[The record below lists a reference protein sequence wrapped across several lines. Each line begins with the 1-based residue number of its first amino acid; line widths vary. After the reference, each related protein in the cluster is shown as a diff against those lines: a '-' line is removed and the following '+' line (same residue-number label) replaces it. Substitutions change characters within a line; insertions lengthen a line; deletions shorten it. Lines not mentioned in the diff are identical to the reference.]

1 MTKSEKNNWLINLE
15 DISSQVDAENVKFVC
30 RKYGATDIYGLWPCN
45 YQEVWNELF
54 DYARDTI
61 D

>member
-1 MTKSEKNNWLINLE
+1 MTNAEKENWMINLE
-15 DISSQVDAENVKFVC
+15 DVSSQVDVETVSGVC
-30 RKYGATDIYGLWPCN
+30 EKYGAKDIYSLSHYN

-54 DYARDTI
+54 QYAVDAN

>member
-1 MTKSEKNNWLINLE
+1 MTKAEKENWMINLE

-30 RKYGATDIYGLWPCN
+30 GKNGAKDIYSLSPSD

-54 DYARDTI
+54 QYAVDAN

>member
-1 MTKSEKNNWLINLE
+1 MTKTDKVNWIISLE

-30 RKYGATDIYGLWPCN
+30 EKYGAKEIYSLSPYD
-45 YQEVWNELF
+45 YQEAWNELF
-54 DYARDTI
+54 QYAVDAN

>member
-1 MTKSEKNNWLINLE
+1 MTKAEKENWMINLE

-30 RKYGATDIYGLWPCN
+30 GKFGAKDIYSLSPYD
-45 YQEVWNELF
+45 YQEVWNELYQ
-54 DYARDTI
+54 YAVDAN

>member
-1 MTKSEKNNWLINLE
+1 MTKAEKENWILNLE
-15 DISSQVDAENVKFVC
+15 DISSRVDAENVKFVC
-30 RKYGATDIYGLWPCN
+30 RKYGAKDIYSLSPSD

-54 DYARDTI
+54 QYAVDAN

>member
-1 MTKSEKNNWLINLE
+1 MTKTERKNWIINLE
-15 DISSQVDAENVKFVC
+15 DISSQVDAETVIFIC
-30 RKYGATDIYGLWPCN
+30 GKYGAKDIYGLFSSD

-54 DYARDTI
+54 DYARDAN

>member
-1 MTKSEKNNWLINLE
+1 MTRAEKENWLINLE
-15 DISSQVDAENVKFVC
+15 DISSQVDAENVTFVC
-30 RKYGATDIYGLWPCN
+30 RKHGAKDIYSLSPSD

-54 DYARDTI
+54 QYAVDAN

>member
-1 MTKSEKNNWLINLE
+1 MTNAENENWMINLE
-15 DISSQVDAENVKFVC
+15 DISSQIDAEKVRFVC
-30 RKYGATDIYGLWPCN
+30 KKYGAKDIYSLSSCN

-54 DYARDTI
+54 QYAVDAN

>member
-15 DISSQVDAENVKFVC
+15 DVSSQVDAKIVQFVC
-30 RKYGATDIYGLWPCN
+30 GKYGANNIYELSPHN
-45 YQEVWNELF
+45 YQDAWNELF
-54 DYARDTI
+54 DYARDAN

>member
-1 MTKSEKNNWLINLE
+1 MTSAEKENWIINLE
-15 DISSQVDAENVKFVC
+15 DISSQIDAKNVRFVC
-30 RKYGATDIYGLWPCN
+30 EKYHAKDIYSLSPYD

-54 DYARDTI
+54 QYAVDTN